1 MVGGREGLAQKPWG
15 RRGAPVAGVEVAQ
28 LQVSGIGS
36 QKEMISN
43 CGKNERIHLQV
54 NMEIEQGEPGGIQK
68 LLQQEKNQFF
78 HVGLFGKKR
87 ETKADG

>member
-36 QKEMISN
+36 QKERILN

-54 NMEIEQGEPGGIQK
+54 NRGIEQEELGESQK

-78 HVGLFGKKR
+78 HAELFGRKR
-87 ETKADG
+87 ETKVDG

>member
-1 MVGGREGLAQKPWG
+1 MA
-15 RRGAPVAGVEVAQ
+15 AVEVAQ

-36 QKEMISN
+36 RKEMISD

-78 HVGLFGKKR
+78 HVELFGRKR
-87 ETKADG
+87 KQPR

>member
-1 MVGGREGLAQKPWG
+1 MGGREGLAQKPWG

-28 LQVSGIGS
+28 LQVSGIRS
-36 QKEMISN
+36 QKEMILN

-54 NMEIEQGEPGGIQK
+54 NMEIEQGELGGIQK